1 MASQSLVPDAQHADS
16 HAHPSQGTYV
26 KVAAFLAVV
35 TAIEVLIYYINAF
48 ESVLVPMLIVLSAV
62 KFVVVVGYFMHLKFD
77 SRMLAFMFTAAML
90 VSLAVFIGTWLVMD
104 NDAVTQ
110 FIGDMSV

>member
-1 MASQSLVPDAQHADS
+1 MASHPAVHDAQHGDG

-26 KVAAFLAVV
+26 KIAIFLAIV
-35 TAIEVLIYYINAF
+35 TGIEVFIYYVNAF
-48 ESVLVPMLIVLSAV
+48 EGILVPALVLLSAV
-62 KFVVVVGYFMHLKFD
+62 KFITVVGYFMHLKFD

-90 VSLAVFIGTWLVMD
+90 VSMAVYIATWLVMH